1 MKGEVHVLIIRLPL
15 EELVAEAQQ
24 QVPKGYELVDS
35 EFVDNDAAYF
45 SFQQK
50 SDEQLIELEGN
61 EEAITIYEEGD

>member
-24 QVPKGYELVDS
+24 QVPEGYELVDS